1 MEFIKKHKNIIIIC
15 VIIILILLVIGFKLL
30 FTTNEDEWE
39 RIGAIEQVE
48 RNHKYKFFEFGSDYC
63 SACDSMEDIVKEITE
78 KYKNDIDFEYVDV
91 NDNLS
96 LTNKYN
102 VNYLPEF
109 IIVDENGD
117 VVTRKIGAMDKQALD
132 DMISGVLNGDSVAE

>member
-15 VIIILILLVIGFKLL
+15 VIIILILLVI
-30 FTTNEDEWE
+30 DEWE

-48 RNHKYKFFEFGSDYC
+48 RNHKYKLFEFGSDYC

>member
-1 MEFIKKHKNIIIIC
+1 
-15 VIIILILLVIGFKLL
+15 
-30 FTTNEDEWE
+30 
-39 RIGAIEQVE
+39 
-48 RNHKYKFFEFGSDYC
+48 
-63 SACDSMEDIVKEITE
+63 MEDIVKEITE